1 MEFLDPQLK
10 ANEILEQIRSNPN
23 SKGLKRQ
30 EIKSIAI
37 EVAGSMITNRKQTK
51 YDIALSNYWK
61 QVKQVLINLK
71 S

>member
-10 ANEILEQIRSNPN
+10 ANEILQQIRSNPN

-30 EIKSIAI
+30 EIRSIAI
-37 EVAGSMITNRKQTK
+37 EVAGSMIANRKQTK

>member
-10 ANEILEQIRSNPN
+10 ANEILQQIRSNPN

-30 EIKSIAI
+30 EIKNIAI
-37 EVAGSMITNRKQTK
+37 EVADSMIANRKQTK